1 MSVFSV
7 LFLHIAAKMLFSII
21 ESLNGTSNIHWLGN
35 AFQHTMSVAAVMVI
49 IPGFRM
55 IGLETPFGSTM
66 VCENQSSSTNLMVL
80 EALNETALT
89 TPTSCPLGKS
99 VCLFTVICFGLE
111 PTNLGVLTT

>member
-1 MSVFSV
+1 
-7 LFLHIAAKMLFSII
+7 
-21 ESLNGTSNIHWLGN
+21 
-35 AFQHTMSVAAVMVI
+35 MSVAAVMVI

-66 VCENQSSSTNLMVL
+66 VCENQSSSTSLMVL
-80 EALNETALT
+80 EALNETARTT

-99 VCLFTVICFGLE
+99 VACLFTVIYFGSE